1 MNANTAAIEIAV
13 DHLAYGEGLIAK
25 AQNMANLAVH
35 PGNKISEGTVYEM
48 HTLQSD
54 MGRLMVDL
62 RDIAAL
68 GVDSGTAR
76 TMRGMSADLA
86 RQIKNVGYAAKVASP
101 A

>member
-13 DHLAYGEGLIAK
+13 DHIAYGEGLIAK

-35 PGNKISEGTVYEM
+35 PGNKISQGFICEM
-48 HTLQSD
+48 RTLQND
-54 MGRLMVDL
+54 MIRLMVDL

-76 TMRGMSADLA
+76 TMRGMINYLA
-86 RQIKNVGYAAKVASP
+86 RQIKNVGYAAKVAH
-101 A
+101 AA